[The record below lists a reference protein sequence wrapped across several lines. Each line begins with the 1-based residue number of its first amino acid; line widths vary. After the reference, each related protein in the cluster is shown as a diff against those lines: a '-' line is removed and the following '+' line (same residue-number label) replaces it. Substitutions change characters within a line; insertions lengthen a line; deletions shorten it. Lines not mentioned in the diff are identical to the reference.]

1 MYNKSIISQY
11 KIRVRVTS
19 MQSAAASGTTL
30 ASRVVLTSQQL
41 PKS

>member
-1 MYNKSIISQY
+1 MMYNKSIISQY
-11 KIRVRVTS
+11 KIRVTS

-30 ASRVVLTSQQL
+30 ASRVVLTLQQL